1 MQFLRRDAGGARR
14 AEGRALESLR
24 VHRDQIH
31 ELEDLADEPGHQPGD
46 VALAWLL
53 AQPAVTAPSIR
64 PRTQEQLDAALRAL
78 DVELDVRTLIRLD
91 AFFPGCRTASEAYAW

>member
-91 AFFPGCRTASEAYAW
+91 AFPGCRTEPEADAW